1 MSYKNVGR
9 PTLSERGEASRVV
22 NFRLTQQQYDMLR
35 RLHDSRDTSHWTG
48 EDLTFSEMI
57 RRILLHSPIAINVPS
72 LERSVYYYSSEFK
85 EMKRLLNKKKDLP
98 GYEALA
104 AALEQFTQ
112 RLEILE
118 KRVNEMHLK
127 PIAEV
132 D

>member
-1 MSYKNVGR
+1 MPYKNVGR
-9 PTLSERGEASRVV
+9 PTLSDRGEVSRVV

-35 RLHDSRDTSHWTG
+35 RLHDSRDTSYWTG
-48 EDLTFSEMI
+48 EDLTFSEMV

-72 LERSVYYYSSEFK
+72 LEQSVHRYSSEFN

-98 GYEALA
+98 GYEELT

-112 RLEILE
+112 RLETLE
-118 KRVNEMHLK
+118 KRVDEIHLK

-132 D
+132 N